1 VKKFVQFSKTPG
13 WVLRSSL
20 MLFLLLFA
28 AGNILALG
36 KREKGRTKTQYSETQ
51 KIEASGRVR
60 LVGNSPMTSLVIS
73 GEDREWYIESGEKEK
88 LMHLQQQNVTVIA
101 NEYYEDRVFANGTSA
116 GRFYFLK
123 DIIVIDPQP

>member
-1 VKKFVQFSKTPG
+1 VKKFVPLF
-13 WVLRSSL
+13 
-20 MLFLLLFA
+20 FLLLFT
-28 AGNILALG
+28 AGNLLPLG
-36 KREKGRTKTQYSETQ
+36 NKDKKKQYSEPQ

-73 GEDREWYIESGEKEK
+73 GEDREWYVESGEKKK
-88 LMHLQQQNVTVIA
+88 LMHLQQQNVIVIA

-123 DIIVIDPQP
+123 DIIVVDPKP